1 MTRAADVFPCPKRFL
16 SPMALRLTDSLPS
29 AVAPSASAAPDAV
42 GVVLHARAQRLLASG
57 DVPAYRALFTE
68 AAAVADV
75 HRRHEANMA
84 LLEAGL
90 NAPGTKAS
98 VIAPIFA
105 AVADATVHLLEEDP
119 REPYIVNLAGVAFY
133 ELGELT
139 TAERLFTA
147 AERLDPE
154 LPNVAANLSEIARR
168 RRHGLTA
175 RPPLPAIVT
184 ARMKDLRDR
193 AKRVADRVRPAT
205 GMTISLCM
213 IVKDEES
220 MLGQCLDAVKDHVDE
235 MIVVDTGSTDRTME
249 IAREHG
255 ARVLETT
262 WTGDFSAARNV
273 SFDAATSDWI
283 LYLDADEIL
292 ADGDGP
298 RLRELTGRTWREA
311 FYLIETNHTGDLD
324 DGTAVTHNALRVF
337 RNRPEYRFDGRIHEQ
352 IAHTL
357 PGFLPSR
364 YEVSGVRIEHYGYLG
379 AVRDAKEKSRRNIDL
394 LEAQIADG
402 IDTPFLH
409 FNLGSEYAAVG
420 DSTQARDEF
429 LLSWEMVS
437 TIENRASFG
446 FLPSLTS
453 RLVRALRICGQN
465 EDAIARGDDAL
476 ELLPGFT
483 DIIFEQAMCAR
494 ALGDDPRAQ
503 ELLERCLEWGD
514 APSSYSATNGCGT
527 FLAMAALGDLHRD
540 HGRLEEAETLFRQA
554 LTEHPRFLSTVDPLA
569 AVMLARGAEPE
580 SVVELIHETVANPS
594 PASRFMLALSL
605 YEAKAVELAE
615 IELRAVL
622 DKQPESGPARMA
634 LIEALLSQR
643 RYTDAASE
651 ALTIEPRAAFGAEAA
666 RAAAFASLAAAD
678 ADGAARAID
687 AAREADLFPPE
698 IKLLDAW
705 RAIVAGD
712 QPPAALPGETAP
724 ALFVMLEAL
733 LRVVDVDAFVSL
745 VPLADA
751 VSIPWR
757 ERKEQLAQL
766 YFRRGF
772 LESAADEWISV
783 CEGGVPDADALAG
796 LSWVAVGRELPD
808 DARMLADEA
817 LSLQPDHA
825 WARAA
830 RERVPA

>member
-1 MTRAADVFPCPKRFL
+1 
-16 SPMALRLTDSLPS
+16 MALRLTDSLPS
-29 AVAPSASAAPDAV
+29 ADAAPLSAAPEAA

-57 DVPAYRALFTE
+57 DVAGYRGLFTE
-68 AAAVADV
+68 AAAIADV
-75 HRRHEANMA
+75 HRRYEARTG

-90 NAPGTKAS
+90 GFPGTKVS

-105 AVADATVHLLEEDP
+105 AVAEATVLLLEEEP

-154 LPNVAANLSEIARR
+154 LPNVAANLAEIARR
-168 RRHGLTA
+168 RRQGLTT
-175 RPPLPAIVT
+175 RPNLPALVV

-193 AKRVADRVRPAT
+193 AKRIADRVRPAT
-205 GMTISLCM
+205 GMTMSLCM

-220 MLGQCLDAVKDHVDE
+220 MLGQCLEAVKDHVDE
-235 MIVVDTGSTDRTME
+235 IVVVDTGSTDRTIE

-283 LYLDADEIL
+283 LYLDADEVL

-298 RLRELTGRTWREA
+298 RLRELAGRTWREA

-324 DGTAVTHNALRVF
+324 DGTAVTHNAMRVF
-337 RNRPEYRFDGRIHEQ
+337 RNRPEYRFEGRIHEQ

-402 IDTPFLH
+402 VDTPFLH

-420 DSTQARDEF
+420 DSQRARDAF

-453 RLVRALRICGQN
+453 RLVRALRICGQH
-465 EDAIARGDDAL
+465 EDAIARGDEAL
-476 ELLPGFT
+476 DLLPGFT
-483 DIIFEQAMCAR
+483 DIVFEQAMSAR
-494 ALGDDPRAQ
+494 ALGDETRAE
-503 ELLERCLEWGD
+503 ELFERCLEWGD

-527 FLAMAALGDLHRD
+527 FLAMAALGDLRREQ
-540 HGRLEEAETLFRQA
+540 GRLDEAEKLFHDA
-554 LTEHPRFLSTVDPLA
+554 LVDHPRFLSTVDPLA
-569 AVMLARGAEPE
+569 SLMLTRGAEPE
-580 SVVELIHETVANPS
+580 SVVALIHETVGDPS
-594 PASRFMLALSL
+594 PAARFMLALSL

-615 IELRAVL
+615 VELRAVL
-622 DKQPESGPARMA
+622 DKQPESGPARLA
-634 LIEALLSQR
+634 LVEALLSQS
-643 RYTDAASE
+643 RYADAATE
-651 ALTIEPRAAFGAEAA
+651 AMVIEPDAAFGAEAA
-666 RAAAFASLAAAD
+666 RAAAFAALADGDAAA
-678 ADGAARAID
+678 AASALEAARV
-687 AAREADLFPPE
+687 ADLFGPE
-698 IKLLDAW
+698 IQLLDAW
-705 RAIVAGD
+705 RAIVAGE
-712 QPPAALPGETAP
+712 QPPATLPSEASP

-733 LRVVDVDAFVSL
+733 LRVTDIDAFVSL

-757 ERKEQLAQL
+757 ERKEQLALL

-772 LESAADEWISV
+772 LESAADEWIAV
-783 CEGGVPDADALAG
+783 CEGGAPDADALAG

-817 LSLQPDHA
+817 LTLQPDHA